1 MQQAGRG
8 ARMATTMKAPQRSAP
23 LAPLGVTNFDRLLAL
38 ASALLLIATVAAIAR
53 GRVEWG
59 EVPLFVWLHLAT
71 IGVAMALTPTMLLRR
86 RGDRLHR
93 QLGWV
98 WVVAMTATA
107 LLSFNIAGLQG
118 GGFSVIHILSV
129 WTLIQ
134 VPRIVIHARAHRAEK
149 HRSAVRGMVTGAL
162 VIAGFFTFPFDRL
175 LGHWLFG

>member
-1 MQQAGRG
+1 VDSSIVEKNRVRPASLL
-8 ARMATTMKAPQRSAP
+8 ATDS
-23 LAPLGVTNFDRLLAL
+23 FDRFLAVM
-38 ASALLLIATVAAIAR
+38 SALILAATLVALYRGRAEWAEMPQALWWHLGTILIA
-53 GRVEWG
+53 
-59 EVPLFVWLHLAT
+59 L
-71 IGVAMALTPTMLLRR
+71 ALTPTMLLRR

-98 WVVAMTATA
+98 WVSAMIATA
-107 LLSFNIAGLQG
+107 LLSFNLRALQD

-134 VPRIVIHARAHRAEK
+134 VPRIFLHARAHRVEK
-149 HRSAVRGMVTGAL
+149 HSSAVRGMVTGAL